1 MMLDLRFPAPPLKR
15 AAKTA
20 GSDSV
25 EKSNFALE
33 IEFASTDNVS
43 MLMDAQDSLA
53 FLLHD
58 LSRQFRY
65 RFDSRARVLGV
76 TRTQWRAL
84 LVLARREG
92 LSQSELADLL
102 EVERITLCRM
112 VDRLA
117 EAGFVERRADPHDR
131 RIWRLHLTPSAHGI
145 VGQLTEIGADL
156 EEQALSPLSPAE
168 RTMLRETL
176 TRMRDEL
183 YRHAREDR
191 DRRDSIGDPA

>member
-1 MMLDLRFPAPPLKR
+1 MSRIGSAMTLDLRFRAPSLNPAV
-15 AAKTA
+15 KTA

-25 EKSNFALE
+25 EKSNFGLE
-33 IEFASTDNVS
+33 IGFASTDNVS
-43 MLMDAQDSLA
+43 MLMDAQNSVA

-65 RFDSRARVLGV
+65 RFDALARVIGV
-76 TRTQWRAL
+76 TRPQWRAL
-84 LVLARREG
+84 LILARREG

-117 EAGFVERRADPHDR
+117 EAGLVERRADPRDR
-131 RIWRLHLTPSAHGI
+131 RIWRLHLTASAHGI
-145 VGQLTEIGADL
+145 VEQLTKIGADL

-176 TRMRDEL
+176 ARVRDEL
-183 YRHAREDR
+183 YRHGR
-191 DRRDSIGDPA
+191 GDPA